1 MRNSLVLPPLLCLLC
16 IGLTAQTDLETDEVV
31 PRLLSRQE
39 MYMSEEDPI
48 YRLRRHQQRPLS
60 FSSKEHSKAEN
71 MIVSLSAFGR
81 SLYLNLTRDLKI
93 FSRNF
98 VIEERLRNQSVVV
111 RHLSMKQLC
120 FYSGFIIND
129 TDSLASLSTCG
140 GLVGL
145 IKTGEENLFI
155 QPVGEVDLSQSFSG
169 MKHQLRRNCC
179 SLKNNPYQCAGQP
192 INFGSVEGEKKKKPK
207 LGEDRRKRNTMK
219 LNETYTLETMV
230 VADFN
235 MVHYHGAEVA
245 QRFLL
250 TIMNMVRLPGIPFSH
265 IHVTISV
272 R

>member
-1 MRNSLVLPPLLCLLC
+1 
-16 IGLTAQTDLETDEVV
+16 
-31 PRLLSRQE
+31 
-39 MYMSEEDPI
+39 
-48 YRLRRHQQRPLS
+48 
-60 FSSKEHSKAEN
+60 
-71 MIVSLSAFGR
+71 
-81 SLYLNLTRDLKI
+81 
-93 FSRNF
+93 
-98 VIEERLRNQSVVV
+98 
-111 RHLSMKQLC
+111 
-120 FYSGFIIND
+120 
-129 TDSLASLSTCG
+129 
-140 GLVGL
+140 
-145 IKTGEENLFI
+145 
-155 QPVGEVDLSQSFSG
+155 

-250 TIMNMVRLPGIPFSH
+250 TIMNMVDNMFHHKSLAVKVNIRVSKLVLLHTRPEKLKISHHGQKSLESFCQWQLQEFGISQYLGTKRITVGRYDIPQVDTAVLVTRL
-265 IHVTISV
+265 